1 MDILAFLIVGLI
13 AGWIA
18 GEMMKGEGFGI
29 LGNIIVGIVGALV
42 GGFLFNLLGVE
53 AGGFLGQLIMA
64 TVGAVVLLFLIGL
77 AQRRG
82 A

>member
-29 LGNIIVGIVGALV
+29 VGNIIVGIVGALI
-42 GGFLFNLLGVE
+42 GGFVFNLLNIE

-64 TVGAVVLLFLIGL
+64 TIGAVVLLFLIGL
-77 AQRRG
+77 TQRRS